1 MAKMRWP
8 KRVGSLE
15 GTYGVNW
22 RQGSKAPIL
31 VSPCTQDLEDKESLF
46 YFYTQRKQ
54 SNSQSTNISIHSK
67 HVSL

>member
-22 RQGSKAPIL
+22 RQSSKAPITAS
-31 VSPCTQDLEDKESLF
+31 VEVPYDRKEGRVLGVRGWSLLDNLMDHF
-46 YFYTQRKQ
+46 
-54 SNSQSTNISIHSK
+54 
-67 HVSL
+67 L